1 MTNVN
6 AYIFIHIYC
15 FYFCIFPFASQSPP
29 TSPTASPAISSS
41 AYQEQARR
49 FYSSDRPPISL
60 KSPSPLSPGRRSD
73 PSSSL
78 TYRTSAGRNQDNCG
92 SDSRRPH
99 NSGSTSLLSTWN
111 GGGSSVSVDGGNS
124 LVVPLLSSSSA
135 HTPSAGGA
143 ASMPSSPRLGRRSG
157 TQEPAATSRTR
168 KYSAGSLS
176 GMMGGCHSR
185 SLPRLCP
192 SPSPRETN
200 NGGLALSTLPP
211 RRSDGAGG
219 YKLSKDFYNNNNYQN
234 EGPDFNHNSSGSS
247 DQNQPS
253 TQREGV
259 VSICLSSP
267 KNFSSSN
274 LSVSP
279 PVTPPDVT
287 ISSRSGGSPR
297 VAKKLSLTSTN
308 SMSSSPPEVDQRDSR
323 GLSPGAELYLGD
335 GEKRG
340 AELNGAPGLEPAEGT
355 ASLGK
360 TGQGPLV
367 GLGERRQS
375 FGKAGVTPPGGF
387 RERRGS
393 ISSLS
398 GKEELT
404 DYHQRQKEE
413 RLREQEVERL
423 VSSILQKRILTK
435 KINFNS
441 MRGCWHINAFKMLQ
455 VQIKQR

>member
-1 MTNVN
+1 M
-6 AYIFIHIYC
+6 
-15 FYFCIFPFASQSPP
+15 
-29 TSPTASPAISSS
+29 ASPSISSS

-73 PSSSL
+73 PSSSSSSL
-78 TYRTSAGRNQDNCG
+78 TYRTSAARNQDSLG
-92 SDSRRPH
+92 SDSRRLH
-99 NSGSTSLLSTWN
+99 SSGSTTLLSTWN

-124 LVVPLLSSSSA
+124 LLVPLPSSSPA
-135 HTPSAGGA
+135 LPPSVGGA
-143 ASMPSSPRLGRRSG
+143 VSMPSSPRLGRRSG
-157 TQEPAATSRTR
+157 TQEPAAASRTR

-176 GMMGGCHSR
+176 GMIGGCHSL

-192 SPSPRETN
+192 SPSPRENN

-211 RRSDGAGG
+211 RRSDVAGG
-219 YKLSKDFYNNNNYQN
+219 SKFSKDFYNNNYQN
-234 EGPDFNHNSSGSS
+234 EGSDLNHNSSSPS
-247 DQNQPS
+247 KNQNQSS
-253 TQREGV
+253 TPREGV

-267 KNFSSSN
+267 KNFSSGS
-274 LSVSP
+274 LSIAPAS
-279 PVTPPDVT
+279 TPPDVT
-287 ISSRSGGSPR
+287 ISSRLGGSPR
-297 VAKKLSLTSTN
+297 VAKKLSLTSTSSVN
-308 SMSSSPPEVDQRDSR
+308 SVCCSSSEAEQQDSR
-323 GLSPGAELYLGD
+323 GLSPGTELYLGD

-340 AELNGAPGLEPAEGT
+340 VELNRAPGLELAEGT

-360 TGQGPLV
+360 SGQGPSV

-423 VSSILQKRILTK
+423 VSSILQKWDPTK
-435 KINFNS
+435 EIHFNS
-441 MRGCWHINAFKMLQ
+441 MRSC
-455 VQIKQR
+455 

>member
-1 MTNVN
+1 
-6 AYIFIHIYC
+6 
-15 FYFCIFPFASQSPP
+15 
-29 TSPTASPAISSS
+29 
-41 AYQEQARR
+41 
-49 FYSSDRPPISL
+49 
-60 KSPSPLSPGRRSD
+60 
-73 PSSSL
+73 
-78 TYRTSAGRNQDNCG
+78 
-92 SDSRRPH
+92 
-99 NSGSTSLLSTWN
+99 
-111 GGGSSVSVDGGNS
+111 
-124 LVVPLLSSSSA
+124 
-135 HTPSAGGA
+135 
-143 ASMPSSPRLGRRSG
+143 MPSSPRLGRRSG

-192 SPSPRETN
+192 SPSPREN
-200 NGGLALSTLPP
+200 NNVGLALSTLPP
-211 RRSDGAGG
+211 RRSDVAGG
-219 YKLSKDFYNNNNYQN
+219 YKFSKDIYNNNYQN

-247 DQNQPS
+247 KNQNQPS

-274 LSVSP
+274 LSVAPTS
-279 PVTPPDVT
+279 TPPDVT

-297 VAKKLSLTSTN
+297 VAKKLSLTSIN
-308 SMSSSPPEVDQRDSR
+308 SVNSISSSPPEVDQQDSR

-335 GEKRG
+335 GEKRE
-340 AELNGAPGLEPAEGT
+340 AELNGAPGLELAEGT
-355 ASLGK
+355 VSLGK
-360 TGQGPLV
+360 TGQGPSV

-423 VSSILQKRILTK
+423 VSSITKVDFSKGKQIQFSDWLWTQIQKFIFTKRLIL
-435 KINFNS
+435 FFLMHVQSNS
-441 MRGCWHINAFKMLQ
+441 DS
-455 VQIKQR
+455 

>member
-1 MTNVN
+1 MH
-6 AYIFIHIYC
+6 YIFRL
-15 FYFCIFPFASQSPP
+15 FFRFVSQSPP
-29 TSPTASPAISSS
+29 TTPTASPAVSSS

-78 TYRTSAGRNQDNCG
+78 TYRTSAGRNQDSFG
-92 SDSRRPH
+92 SDSRRLH
-99 NSGSTSLLSTWN
+99 NSGSTTLLSAWN
-111 GGGSSVSVDGGNS
+111 GGGSSISVDGGNS
-124 LVVPLLSSSSA
+124 LAVPLPSSSSA

-143 ASMPSSPRLGRRSG
+143 VSMPSSPRLGRRSG
-157 TQEPAATSRTR
+157 TQEPTATSRTR

-176 GMMGGCHSR
+176 GLTGGCHSR

-192 SPSPRETN
+192 SPSPRENN

-211 RRSDGAGG
+211 RRSDVAGG
-219 YKLSKDFYNNNNYQN
+219 YKYSKDFFNNNYQD
-234 EGPDFNHNSSGSS
+234 EGPDSNHNSSSS
-247 DQNQPS
+247 SKNQNHPS
-253 TQREGV
+253 TRREGV

-267 KNFSSSN
+267 KNFTSSN
-274 LSVSP
+274 RSISP
-279 PVTPPDVT
+279 TSTPPDVT

-308 SMSSSPPEVDQRDSR
+308 SVNSISSSPSEVDHQGSR
-323 GLSPGAELYLGD
+323 GLSPGTELHLGD

-340 AELNGAPGLEPAEGT
+340 AEFNGAPGLELAE
-355 ASLGK
+355 GK
-360 TGQGPLV
+360 TGQGPSV

-423 VSSILQKRILTK
+423 VSSILQKWILAK
-435 KINFNS
+435 EINFNS
-441 MRGCWHINAFKMLQ
+441 MRGC
-455 VQIKQR
+455 